1 MRRRGKGKKS
11 FGVLLIHCI
20 HIQTCIIYSA
30 EETSESFALNE
41 PAFVVCTPTRTGVL
55 DVCLALS
62 VFLWGEGGS
71 FRCYLIISCHLPF

>member
-30 EETSESFALNE
+30 EETSENFALNGPSLYVLVLVLE
-41 PAFVVCTPTRTGVL
+41 YWMCAWRSRFFFLGGV
-55 DVCLALS
+55 
-62 VFLWGEGGS
+62 F
-71 FRCYLIISCHLPF
+71 